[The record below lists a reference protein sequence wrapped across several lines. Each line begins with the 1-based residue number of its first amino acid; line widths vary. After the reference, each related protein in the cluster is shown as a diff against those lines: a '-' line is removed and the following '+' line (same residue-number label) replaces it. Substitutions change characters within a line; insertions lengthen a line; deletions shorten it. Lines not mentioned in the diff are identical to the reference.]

1 MFLRKSLKWS
11 KHNFFFF
18 KFGFQLLYQSKMKI
32 KQNRPLN
39 ISSIN
44 PVCCILSPSFSL
56 MLAPNLLSA
65 TPNVTFDILPT
76 LGILVSKNIWRL
88 SGNTPMNVIINN
100 LMKPGYSRRTS
111 DFIVLYLQKCCWW
124 IPMHQQMFWK
134 ERMPIAQWFWWNVAS
149 RAQIFRLVIIL
160 NLFLQIL

>member
-1 MFLRKSLKWS
+1 MIKIKLFLIVIPK
-11 KHNFFFF
+11 
-18 KFGFQLLYQSKMKI
+18 QMKI

-44 PVCCILSPSFSL
+44 PVCCILSPSFSF

-76 LGILVSKNIWRL
+76 LGTLVSKNICRL

-100 LMKPGYSRRTS
+100 LMKPGHSRRTS

-134 ERMPIAQWFWWNVAS
+134 EQMPVAQWFWRNAAGRV
-149 RAQIFRLVIIL
+149 QIFQLELIL